1 VDRAGLRPVYTDG
14 GLPVYAACDRFQ
26 SGRRPAGSSVDGVQ
40 ITGSKEVTMSRTR
53 LQRTALAALVV
64 GLLVAA
70 PAPAV
75 AKQTRE
81 AALAQERYYMGTAG
95 STDPATAA
103 ALAQERY
110 YSSYGEPEPLT
121 VPSSPDGS
129 GETPWIVVA
138 LSLTGALVVVA
149 AGATGLHR
157 VRTRRRPAAR
167 VTA

>member
-1 VDRAGLRPVYTDG
+1 MP
-14 GLPVYAACDRFQ
+14 
-26 SGRRPAGSSVDGVQ
+26 SRRSYYSSYG
-40 ITGSKEVTMSRTR
+40 E
-53 LQRTALAALVV
+53 
-64 GLLVAA
+64 
-70 PAPAV
+70 
-75 AKQTRE
+75 
-81 AALAQERYYMGTAG
+81 
-95 STDPATAA
+95 STDRATAA

-149 AGATGLHR
+149 AGAAGLHR

>member
-1 VDRAGLRPVYTDG
+1 MP
-14 GLPVYAACDRFQ
+14 
-26 SGRRPAGSSVDGVQ
+26 SRRSYYSSYG
-40 ITGSKEVTMSRTR
+40 E
-53 LQRTALAALVV
+53 
-64 GLLVAA
+64 
-70 PAPAV
+70 
-75 AKQTRE
+75 
-81 AALAQERYYMGTAG
+81 

-138 LSLTGALVVVA
+138 LSLTGALVVAA
-149 AGATGLHR
+149 AGAAGLHR